1 VVKVVSLLM
10 GAMLL
15 ICPVTA
21 QAKDEIVDRILV
33 KVNDSIVTQ
42 YDLDQEMRPIY
53 AQIKD
58 RTLSAQEQA
67 QVREMRKKAVDN
79 LVNDILIQQEVN
91 RFSINVSEED
101 MDKEIERVRNERGL
115 SLEEFE
121 NVVAKDGMT
130 LDEFRVHLK
139 KLLEKQELIGHM
151 VTSKVVVTDSEVQD
165 EYDSR
170 KDDYSLGKM
179 VELAIILLPDD
190 VSPVEVR
197 ERITSGEITFA
208 EAVAKYSVGPGKDSG
223 GSIGELSWEDLADEW
238 QEALEGVSQG
248 GVSTP
253 LTIQGHQALL
263 SPVKLNE
270 DRMVPLEDVRDNIFR
285 DLMQKK
291 RETLFTDYFEK
302 LKKSAVI
309 IYMDDSLKPDNGV
322 SQ

>member
-1 VVKVVSLLM
+1 
-10 GAMLL
+10 MLL
-15 ICPVTA
+15 ICSVTA
-21 QAKDEIVDRILV
+21 QAEDTVVDRILV

-42 YDLDQEMRPIY
+42 YDLDQAMKPVY
-53 AQIKD
+53 DKIKD
-58 RTLSAQEQA
+58 RKLSAREQA
-67 QVREMRKKAVDN
+67 QVRQLRGQALDK
-79 LVNDILIQQEVN
+79 LVNDILIQQEIK
-91 RFSINVSEED
+91 RFSIDISEEN
-101 MDKEIERVRNERGL
+101 MDKEIERVRNDRGL
-115 SLEEFE
+115 TLEEFE
-121 NVVAKDGMT
+121 KVVAKDGLTME
-130 LDEFRVHLK
+130 EFRSRLK

-151 VTSKVVVTDSEVQD
+151 VNSKVVVTDSEVQD
-165 EYDSR
+165 EYESR

-238 QEALEGVSQG
+238 QEALAGVAQG

-263 SPVKLNE
+263 SPVKLND
-270 DRMVPLEDVRDNIFR
+270 DRMVPLEDVRNDIFKE
-285 DLMQKK
+285 LMQKK